1 MFFDLRP
8 KERAKDLF
16 GREKELKELGD
27 LVETEWVAVVGAR
40 MTGKTSLIRTFVRES
55 RNRIALYVN
64 LLGAR
69 GIQDF
74 ALRLSEAL
82 GGSKTLSREV
92 SLRLPF
98 LEVTKSSE
106 AVEGIFS
113 QLRGLKK
120 DLVVALDETQELYRV
135 SGRFLKL
142 LKMIHDTYPRVRF
155 IFTGSMFGLMR
166 TLLRPSASSP
176 MYGRKPA
183 RIDLKPFDERLSRDF
198 LRKGFKEF
206 GMSVGNDELEEVVGA
221 LNGYVGWL
229 TYHGNFR
236 CARKIG
242 RERALEEVI
251 SEGKKLIGTELQSF
265 LEGRDKKAYMT
276 TLRAA
281 ALGARWSEIKRAL
294 ERKFGWF
301 NNKRLSD
308 ILRVLETS
316 MLVEKRGDLY
326 IVPDP
331 IMRRKVLD

>member
-1 MFFDLRP
+1 M
-8 KERAKDLF
+8 
-16 GREKELKELGD
+16 
-27 LVETEWVAVVGAR
+27 VETEWVAVIGAR
-40 MTGKTSLIRTFVRES
+40 MTGKTSLVRTFVGETRDK
-55 RNRIALYVN
+55 IALYVN

-74 ALRLSEAL
+74 ASRLSEAL
-82 GGSKTLSREV
+82 GGSRTISREI
-92 SLRLPF
+92 SLKLPF
-98 LEVTKSSE
+98 LEVTKYSA

-120 DLVVALDETQELYRV
+120 DLVVVLDEAQELYRV

-142 LKMIHDTYPRVRF
+142 LKLIHDTHPRVRF

-166 TLLRPSASSP
+166 TLLRPGVSSP

-183 RIDLKPFDERLSRDF
+183 RIDLKPFDERLSAEF

-206 GMSVGNDELEEVVGA
+206 EMSVGADELKEVVGA

-229 TYHGNFR
+229 TYYGNFR
-236 CARKIG
+236 CVRKTS
-242 RERALEEVI
+242 RERALEEVL
-251 SEGKKLIGTELQSF
+251 SEGKKLIGTELRSF
-265 LEGRDKKAYMT
+265 LQGRDKKAYLT

-281 ALGARWSEIKRAL
+281 ALGARWNEIKRVL
-294 ERKFGWF
+294 EKRFGRF
-301 NNKRLSD
+301 NSKRVSD
-308 ILRVLETS
+308 IVKVLEAS

>member
-1 MFFDLRP
+1 M
-8 KERAKDLF
+8 
-16 GREKELKELGD
+16 
-27 LVETEWVAVVGAR
+27 AVIGAR
-40 MTGKTSLIRTFVRES
+40 MTGKTSLVRTFVGETKDK
-55 RNRIALYVN
+55 IALYVN

-74 ALRLSEAL
+74 ASRLSEAL
-82 GGSKTLSREV
+82 GGSRTISREI
-92 SLRLPF
+92 SLKLPF
-98 LEVTKSSE
+98 LEVTKYSA

-120 DLVVALDETQELYRV
+120 DLVVVLDEAQELYRV

-142 LKMIHDTYPRVRF
+142 LKLIHDTHPRVRF

-166 TLLRPSASSP
+166 TLLRPGVSSP

-183 RIDLKPFDERLSRDF
+183 RIDLKPFDERLSAEF

-206 GMSVGNDELEEVVGA
+206 EMSVGADELKEVVGA

-229 TYHGNFR
+229 TYYGNFR
-236 CARKIG
+236 CVRKTS
-242 RERALEEVI
+242 RERALEEVL
-251 SEGKKLIGTELQSF
+251 SEGKKLIGTELRSF
-265 LEGRDKKAYMT
+265 LQGRDKKAYLT

-281 ALGARWSEIKRAL
+281 ALGARWNEIKRVL
-294 ERKFGWF
+294 EKRFGRF
-301 NNKRLSD
+301 NSKRVSD
-308 ILRVLETS
+308 IVKVLEAS